1 MYTTVCIVC
10 LYLHEC
16 LNGCRSRFLGINGV
30 DHRVLRL
37 CMFCKHI
44 YCSIGE
50 CVCYARL
57 YKRWEACLK
66 SGLIIECTW
75 ILPLLLQI
83 VLHNH
88 VVVTGIIGGLP
99 YYKKYSASG
108 L

>member
-1 MYTTVCIVC
+1 MYV
-10 LYLHEC
+10 
-16 LNGCRSRFLGINGV
+16 
-30 DHRVLRL
+30 
-37 CMFCKHI
+37 CKHI
-44 YCSIGE
+44 IYIALLVN
-50 CVCYARL
+50 VCYARL
-57 YKRWEACLK
+57 YKRWEACMK
-66 SGLIIECTW
+66 KFGLIIECTW